1 MFDVLGVTL
10 ASLALLA
17 ICYGLVEGQRYEW
30 GTIHGLLSADVFTQG
45 YVLAVRWTM
54 VMPIAVVALAAVS
67 CLAIRNGTGGPAG
80 PAASADSGQ
89 MAGAISSPGASGN
102 SPGSSS
108 GTTS

>member
-1 MFDVLGVTL
+1 MVKLRGNPWAVL
-10 ASLALLA
+10 
-17 ICYGLVEGQRYEW
+17 LVVSRAGDAVD
-30 GTIHGLLSADVFTQG
+30 HGHAD
-45 YVLAVRWTM
+45 RRR
-54 VMPIAVVALAAVS
+54 ALAAVS

-89 MAGAISSPGASGN
+89 MAGAISSPSSSGN